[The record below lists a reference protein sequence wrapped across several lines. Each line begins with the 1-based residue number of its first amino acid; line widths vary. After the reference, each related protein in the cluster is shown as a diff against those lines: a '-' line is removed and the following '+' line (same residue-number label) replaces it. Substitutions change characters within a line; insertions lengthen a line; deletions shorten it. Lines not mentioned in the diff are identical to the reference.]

1 MKKKL
6 YFKIACLSLTAVS
19 LLSSCLKDNSHY
31 VDYAGVGTLIDLPLT
46 EPTIAYPSPNGVFQQ
61 EVYNDGGIDTLV
73 VAVNEANPVPLSS
86 AVNVTLSVT
95 DVTELNSYNTAYDLD
110 YTLLPAAD
118 YTVIGGLTVSIPA
131 NQRLAYLK
139 IAINTSAIGTEN
151 QNFVLP
157 VTIESASG
165 QTIAQ
170 PYKAILYNIVVTS
183 SDDGALRLKNLGPVK
198 N

>member
-46 EPTIAYPSPNGVFQQ
+46 EPTIAYPSPNGVFQYGTLT
-61 EVYNDGGIDTLV
+61 EGTTDTLV
-73 VAVNEANPVPLSS
+73 VAVNEANPVPLTS
-86 AVNVTLSVT
+86 AVNVTLSTT
-95 DVTELNSYNTAYDLD
+95 DVTLLNSYNTANDLG
-110 YTLLPAAD
+110 YTLMPAAD
-118 YTVIGGLTVSIPA
+118 YTVIGGLTVTIPA

-139 IAINTSAIGTEN
+139 ILINSTAIGTEDGN
-151 QNFVLP
+151 YVLP
-157 VTIESASG
+157 VTIESTTAG
-165 QTIAQ
+165 TIAQ

-183 SDDGALRLKNLGPVK
+183 SGGGNLRIKSFPMAK
-198 N
+198 K